1 MVSFPPSRRFF
12 FVLMASFSAALR
24 STCDALRGPP
34 ACNKQRTPGPTPQVG
49 QGTERPSFGEMVFNI
64 GLECDKNRGKNCSIW
79 HTLAVASG
87 GSDSNLTR
95 SHLINVERTERSI
108 SS

>member
-1 MVSFPPSRRFF
+1 
-12 FVLMASFSAALR
+12 
-24 STCDALRGPP
+24 
-34 ACNKQRTPGPTPQVG
+34 
-49 QGTERPSFGEMVFNI
+49 MVFNI

-108 SS
+108 SSGAKAHFFLAFDVGAKAPTPQALFYEMAST